1 MRHAEFMNRTLDAP
15 LPSRAFRSGRVA
27 TGLYLVRPGGP
38 EDADLIREFVRGLSV
53 RTQYLRFFT
62 AVSSPS
68 PSLLKALAGAGA
80 SPSDILLITDAHG
93 AVVGHGMA
101 VDATNDGVPC
111 SDIGLV
117 IADRWQGLG
126 LGSMLLRLLANRAL
140 ERGVVAL
147 VLEVLHGNTTMLG
160 LIHKHWPEAMRQR
173 TQDSIVITAVLAH
186 RPFAAA
192 GYTSVASPSHGSPS
206 HGSPNYQG
214 GHRDLRRP
222 AAA

>member
-1 MRHAEFMNRTLDAP
+1 MDGTLDSL
-15 LPSRAFRSGRVA
+15 LPSRAIWSGRVA
-27 TGLYLVRPGGP
+27 TGGYLVRSGEP

-62 AVSSPS
+62 AVASPS
-68 PSLLKALAGAGA
+68 PSLLRALAGGGP
-80 SPSDILLITDAHG
+80 SPSDILLITDEHG
-93 AVVGHGMA
+93 AVIGHGMA
-101 VDATNDGVPC
+101 VDVNGDGVPC

-117 IADRWQGLG
+117 IADQWQGLG
-126 LGSMLLRLLANRAL
+126 LGSMLVRLLANRAL

-147 VLEVLHGNTTMLG
+147 VLEVLHGNTAMLG
-160 LIHKHWPEAMRQR
+160 LIHKHSPQAMRQGTR
-173 TQDSIVITAVLAH
+173 DSIVITAVLAQ

-192 GYTSVASPSHGSPS
+192 GHTAVASPSHASSS
-206 HGSPNYQG
+206 HGSPSYRR